1 MIFKNNKVY
10 DIFKWIA
17 LIALPATATLWFTVA
32 KIWGL
37 PYIAEITGTLVAV
50 DTFIGALLGI
60 SNIQQQLK
68 EYENGKSD
76 NDGE

>member
-10 DIFKWIA
+10 DVFKWIA

-60 SNIQQQLK
+60 SNIQYQLVPNFEQQLLMDK
-68 EYENGKSD
+68 
-76 NDGE
+76 